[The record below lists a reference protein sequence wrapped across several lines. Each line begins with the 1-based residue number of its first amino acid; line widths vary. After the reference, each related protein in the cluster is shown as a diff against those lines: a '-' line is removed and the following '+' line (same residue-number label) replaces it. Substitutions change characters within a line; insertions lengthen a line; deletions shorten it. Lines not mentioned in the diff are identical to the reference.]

1 MTNNQENIPPPPPLA
16 RQQTGFLEMP
26 IVEPVNNPT
35 IVRFEEDPLLQVHG
49 QFDFSPM
56 PNGLNGY
63 TEEDYENIMRNNGWW
78 VDLEA
83 DQEEFEQEEFPDSD
97 SDSDDDEESPAN
109 PQ

>member
-1 MTNNQENIPPPPPLA
+1 MVNNQENLPPPPALV
-16 RQQTGFLEMP
+16 RQTNMP
-26 IVEPVNNPT
+26 VVEPVNEPT
-35 IVRFEEDPLLQVHG
+35 IVQFENDPLLQVHG

-63 TEEDYENIMRNNGWW
+63 TEEDYENILYNNGWF

-97 SDSDDDEESPAN
+97 SDSDDEELVRNN